1 MHVDEVTEPPA
12 CSPDLAEDVIL
23 WIISNEGWKVNESFP
38 ATAIQR
44 RFESLKFA
52 GMTFAGVI
60 NALIAK
66 GLLGG
71 EGKFLHLTSSGQS
84 RAQR

>member
-1 MHVDEVTEPPA
+1 M
-12 CSPDLAEDVIL
+12 

-38 ATAIQR
+38 VTAIQR

-52 GMTFAGVI
+52 GMTFAGVTD
-60 NALIAK
+60 ALIAK

-71 EGKFLHLTSSGQS
+71 EGKFLHLTPSGQS

>member
-1 MHVDEVTEPPA
+1 M
-12 CSPDLAEDVIL
+12 
-23 WIISNEGWKVNESFP
+23 NESFP
-38 ATAIQR
+38 VTAIQR

-52 GMTFAGVI
+52 GMTFAGVTD
-60 NALIAK
+60 ALIAK

-71 EGKFLHLTSSGQS
+71 EGKFLHLTPSGQS